1 VYVYVFYFFIVVEAW
16 SRPSLSQIWW
26 IWGFWRGLWRVAR
39 HGTEVDPLI
48 SAISR
53 SGVTGGGQ
61 LSDGRSSG
69 RCQI

>member
-1 VYVYVFYFFIVVEAW
+1 MCMCFLFIY
-16 SRPSLSQIWW
+16 
-26 IWGFWRGLWRVAR
+26 LWLCVSDLERVLERVAR